1 MAQSPPPA
9 IARDRSTELA
19 KPDLA
24 ECGWRIT
31 EVCQPDGTIA
41 YVNIPL
47 TESEFLHPQEG
58 YHLPNST
65 FHDTV
70 AGDARAIL
78 TCRYANDPT
87 VGVFRDLLIEWDN
100 PAIGDHCPDTFVAFG
115 IQNKDQNRHKFIVAN
130 EGVRPALIL
139 EVVSPKYRKAD
150 RETKVRQYAQVGV
163 QEYVIIDG
171 WTDRPAMRPE
181 VLGYRLVADAY
192 QPIPPDEAGRIWCE
206 TVGVWIS
213 LQEMHLVIED
223 GQTGE
228 RLKAALELAA
238 ENRELTEENQ
248 VLARAKAEAEQRA
261 AEMAALLARYQQQFG
276 DLPGG

>member
-1 MAQSPPPA
+1 MRPSPPPA
-9 IARDRSTELA
+9 IASDRPTDLAESDLA

-58 YHLPNST
+58 YYLPNST

-78 TCRYANDPT
+78 SCRYAKDLT

-115 IQNKDQNRHKFIVAN
+115 IQN
-130 EGVRPALIL
+130 
-139 EVVSPKYRKAD
+139 
-150 RETKVRQYAQVGV
+150 
-163 QEYVIIDG
+163 
-171 WTDRPAMRPE
+171 
-181 VLGYRLVADAY
+181 
-192 QPIPPDEAGRIWCE
+192 
-206 TVGVWIS
+206 
-213 LQEMHLVIED
+213 LVIED

-238 ENRELTEENQ
+238 ENQ

-276 DLPGG
+276 DLAGG